1 MSSHKIYRVIEEE
14 APQPERANT
23 GLVNYDQMVA
33 YVQSAVQSSQF
44 YELVEARVQKV
55 YRLESDLDI
64 VVKRSGDETKNW
76 KQLGTIDVKMIH
88 NNELVRNVQPL
99 CSHFNCEPLVDEK
112 VIISEYSGRYY
123 YSFPLA
129 TMRKVDHNR
138 ETKPVGESQ
147 VFPALTFMNRSLFS
161 GPGDTTIQ
169 GRFGNYINLGADV
182 ESNGF
187 PAYPSIVIG
196 NNQSADEVQNELKK
210 QDENFPH
217 YHDVNSIGSSITL
230 RSTPSKSSI
239 IKGHDNKEGDFLRGN
254 LITINSDEILLN
266 TKANDIELSSAAHLN
281 LGANENVNIS
291 SNKGK
296 INIGTPDSTTSQSPA
311 VRYSELKP
319 WLARLITNINVV
331 FGLIEKQSENLGN
344 KKITVELDKLKS
356 TIDTFASKK
365 VNKD

>member
-1 MSSHKIYRVIEEE
+1 MSNHKIYKSSV
-14 APQPERANT
+14 AKTPEPIRDSSGVVT
-23 GLVNYDQMVA
+23 YDQMVA
-33 YVQSAVQSSQF
+33 YVAEITQASEF

-55 YRLESDLDI
+55 YRLESDLDNI
-64 VVKRSGDETKNW
+64 TRPNGKETKNW
-76 KQLGTIDVKMIH
+76 LQLGTIDVKMVH
-88 NNELVRNVQPL
+88 NDEIVRGVQPL
-99 CSHFNCEPLVDEK
+99 CSHFNCEPLNDEK

-129 TMRKVDHNR
+129 TMRRVDHNR
-138 ETKPVGESQ
+138 ETKNVGESQ
-147 VFPALTFMNRSLFS
+147 VFPTLTFMNRPLFS

-169 GRFGNYINLGADV
+169 GRFGNYINLGGDV

-239 IKGHDNKEGDFLRGN
+239 VKGHDNKEGDFLRGN

-266 TKANDIELSSAAHLN
+266 TKVNDIELASAAHLN

-311 VRYSELKP
+311 VRYNELKP

-331 FGLIEKQSENLGN
+331 FGLLEKQSENLGN

-365 VNKD
+365 VNID